1 MTSRFLNHSLSR
13 FFNRFLQRAAW
24 CLITLAAASSVAQ
37 AAEADALYQQLG
49 QKPGISRF
57 VADFVTI
64 ITTDTRISK
73 SFAETD
79 QERLAA
85 LLTEQFCQLS
95 GGPCQ
100 YSGRSME
107 VTHAKMQITNAQ
119 FNALAEDLQIA
130 MEKHGIPSQA
140 QNKLLAKLAPMQ
152 RAIVEK

>member
-1 MTSRFLNHSLSR
+1 MTSRYLNR
-13 FFNRFLQRAAW
+13 FSNRFLQRATW
-24 CLITLAAASSVAQ
+24 CLITFAAASPITQ

-57 VADFVTI
+57 VGDFVAI
-64 ITTDTRISK
+64 ITTDPRISK
-73 SFAETD
+73 SFAESD

-107 VTHAKMQITNAQ
+107 ITHAKMQITNAQ

-130 MEKHGIPSQA
+130 MEKHGISSQA